1 MQWYKYQACFIYLF
15 VYLFKDCNW
24 VIENRKCK
32 VHYVIFANKNS
43 AGTNI
48 SLSVYKHL
56 ISHEF
61 GFPIPTMD
69 FRKTYLN
76 FINYIRGHISFNFIR
91 FLILILVIFF
101 HTSKI
106 SSHLIQLKWYLDRL
120 CIPKLKISLRMWL
133 LKNGKNEFQVLFEKC
148 M

>member
-1 MQWYKYQACFIYLF
+1 M
-15 VYLFKDCNW
+15 
-24 VIENRKCK
+24 IENRKRK
-32 VHYVIFANKNS
+32 VHYDIFADKNS

-48 SLSVYKHL
+48 SLLVHKHL

-69 FRKTYLN
+69 FRKIYLN
-76 FINYIRGHISFNFIR
+76 FISYIKGHICFNFIR

-106 SSHLIQLKWYLDRL
+106 SSHLIQLIWYLDRL
-120 CIPKLKISLRMWL
+120 CIPKLKISLRM
-133 LKNGKNEFQVLFEKC
+133 
-148 M
+148 